1 MIDNTI
7 TLDKNTIHEIGKE
20 LWFAR
25 QERHLFIYQVAKRS
39 HVPID
44 LIDTMEL
51 GKAIEANA
59 LLKLLHLYG
68 KKMRIMI
75 EDE

>member
-1 MIDNTI
+1 MISNTI
-7 TLDKNTIHEIGKE
+7 TFDENTMHEIGKE
-20 LWFAR
+20 LWLAR
-25 QERHLFIYQVAKRS
+25 QKNLFIYQVAKRS
-39 HVPID
+39 RVPID

-59 LLKLLHLYG
+59 LLKLLKFYG
-68 KKMRIMI
+68 KKMRIVI

>member
-1 MIDNTI
+1 MINNTI
-7 TLDKNTIHEIGKE
+7 TFDKNTLQEIGKE
-20 LWFAR
+20 LWLAR
-25 QERHLFIYQVAKRS
+25 WERHLFIYQVAKRS

-51 GKAIEANA
+51 GKAIDANA
-59 LLKLLHLYG
+59 LLKLLKFYG

-75 EDE
+75 E